1 MPDVVQG
8 FLIFLIVQ
16 GLKGL
21 GRVIGVDLSGA
32 AAIIAA
38 VVVSGI
44 VAAWTALVASLPPEW
59 QDFATQLMA
68 AIAALLV
75 ASGFHYTI
83 RSTFR
88 PS

>member
-1 MPDVVQG
+1 MPDIVQG

-21 GRVIGVDLSGA
+21 GRVVGVDLSGVA
-32 AAIIAA
+32 AVIAAI
-38 VVVSGI
+38 VVSGI
-44 VAAWTALVASLPPEW
+44 AAAWTALVASLPPAW
-59 QDFATQLMA
+59 QDFVTQLMA
-68 AIAALLV
+68 AIAALLI

-83 RSTFR
+83 RSAFR